1 MTGVWATLLPTL
13 VSAILGG
20 GLVAGYVS
28 LRRLKGQRGIDA
40 AQRDSL
46 ISEAAGRVVAM
57 TAEQLGGCQRECDRL
72 RARMDLMDGHIRQ
85 LESIMR
91 TAGLPLPVRPS
102 TGGPDGINGV
112 R

>member
-1 MTGVWATLLPTL
+1 MTGAWATLLPTL

-28 LRRLKGQRGIDA
+28 LRRLRGQQGIDA

-57 TAEQLGGCQRECDRL
+57 TAEQLTSCQRECDRL
-72 RARMDLMDGHIRQ
+72 RSRVDLMERHV
-85 LESIMR
+85 LELRAILSV
-91 TAGLPLPVRPS
+91 AGLPMPS
-102 TGGPDGINGV
+102 WPGNGGGGPKG
-112 R
+112 